1 MSCRKK
7 SFWEFWRSKTER
19 RVILQRANQLK
30 LLPSQLKQLLGDRVV
45 RTELQNTRTA
55 SLLPPVGT
63 EVFRCFVHEAQEEEQ
78 DTRKKDKESTE
89 MDRHKLASDLEAGK
103 PLPFIYGD
111 PPPELLYT
119 PLEELDPYYQS
130 QKTFI
135 VLSKWNII
143 HRFNAE
149 SSCYLLSPF
158 NPLRTVAIKILI
170 HYFFRM
176 FILLTI
182 LTNCA
187 FMIMSD
193 PPTWTKNVECVFV
206 AIYTFDI
213 IIKIMSRGF
222 CVGKFTFLRDPW
234 NWLDI
239 MIISTAFLAQFVHF
253 GKFSVLMMIP
263 RVLKIITVIRG
274 LKTTVG
280 ALIQSVKR
288 LAGVFVL
295 MAFCLS
301 VFALIGL
308 QLFMGSLK
316 NNCFL
321 SPRNLT
327 NSASFISDYYD
338 NTTGSDRNFTDHP
351 YYLPGRDDALL
362 CGNTSDAGVC
372 PEGYVCMKMGKNPNY
387 GYTNY
392 DSIGWSLLA
401 LFRVMTGDWEDLALM
416 TLRAHGKRSL
426 TFFVLVVFPG
436 FFCVLSLILVVVAMA
451 ISDQKEAVVAEARQ
465 KEEEFNQIVESLKR
479 REEEER
485 AACRVALSE
494 KQDGENEKS
503 HEQTNTAAED
513 HRLCSPC
520 CYIFANHVLKWNCC
534 GCWRCLKHR
543 LYSFVM
549 NPFFDL
555 GIITCLIINTIFMA
569 MEHFP
574 LTAEFESHLSSAA
587 LVFTAIFVAEMV
599 LKLVAMDPYG
609 YFQVSWHIFDFILVA
624 ISLLNLSLESNF
636 LRFLLVMRVLRLARW
651 WPSFHLLLKV
661 MWTPAVINLIL
672 LLLIVVFIFTIAGM
686 HLFQKDYK
694 ENVCHIMKDCQLPR
708 WNMTNF
714 FNAFLIIFRVL
725 CGEWIDDLLG
735 CMEVSGQNMC
745 LIFFVMVVF
754 IGNLLVLNLFLN
766 LLLSAFISDSL
777 VAPNQ
782 VEKNNMHIAISW
794 TKTWI
799 LEHLL
804 GKKNHVKPDHTVG
817 SMEDHR
823 KDYLTLDFVTSDQT
837 MLEVKALSGNHD
849 NRSSNYHNT
858 ESRGNPIT
866 TAEIKME
873 EEKKCDIVQTCGDDD
888 HKGNTPED
896 CCCDQCYRCCP
907 ILDSS
912 RDSGRFW
919 SNFRRV
925 CFTIIHHNYFEIF
938 IIIIILLSSI
948 VLVFEDIHLQHLH
961 VLKGVVETANQV
973 FTYLFLLEMLLKWFG
988 LGLKKYF
995 TSAWCW
1001 LDFIILDVFLVS
1013 LMADM
1018 LGFSGLRVFQF
1029 LRTLRA
1035 LAPLRALSR
1044 FEGLRV
1050 VVQVLVQ
1057 TIPAMF
1063 DGLLVFLVVWLMFSV
1078 VGVNLFAGKFFFCYN
1093 KTSEKP
1099 FQYDIVNNR
1108 SQCLTMM
1115 EENYTE
1121 VSWENA
1127 KSNYDNVG
1135 NGYLSLLQ
1143 LTVSVDW
1150 DNILYS
1156 AVDYTGVENQPSYQ
1170 SNPNMNLFFISFFII
1185 SSFFTFNFFI
1195 RVIISDLQRH
1205 KRGKHPFMTEA
1216 QQKYSW
1222 SLRKLFSKKPNEG
1235 VPRPQNKFQAWLF
1248 DLVTS
1253 WCFEVFMVVV
1263 ICLNMVILMVETEE
1277 QSEQKE
1283 EILFWFH
1290 FVIIVIF
1297 LIEFILKIITLRK
1310 FYFSDCYNII
1320 DFLVIFVSIIGLFIE
1335 DLLYYYFVSLAVFSV
1350 FRLVRIGRVLHLI
1363 HCARGIRKLFL
1374 SFMMSLP
1381 ALFNIS
1387 LLLFLILFTF
1397 SLFGMFNFAYV
1408 KKEHM
1413 IDDMFNFETFGNS
1426 MICLLMISI
1435 SAGFHSPIMN
1445 TPPDCDLDIENPGLA
1460 VRGNCGNPLVGIIFF
1475 TTFIVLSYLLVIH
1488 LYIAVILQTF
1498 NSEDTVELCDNE
1510 VQMFCKT
1517 WSKFDPDASQFI
1529 QYSKLSDFCDALQD
1543 PLRIPKPNTI
1553 KLINMDL
1560 PLFPEDKIHC
1570 ADVLLALATQGL
1582 NDSRDICDLKAKMEE
1597 RFKANLSKVPCKP
1610 ISSTLQRKQKEV
1622 AATVIQRAYRKG
1634 RDTTEMA
1641 VQSVDGHGGVS
1652 DVSGSS
1658 KPDGASE

>member
-1 MSCRKK
+1 
-7 SFWEFWRSKTER
+7 
-19 RVILQRANQLK
+19 
-30 LLPSQLKQLLGDRVV
+30 
-45 RTELQNTRTA
+45 
-55 SLLPPVGT
+55 
-63 EVFRCFVHEAQEEEQ
+63 
-78 DTRKKDKESTE
+78 
-89 MDRHKLASDLEAGK
+89 
-103 PLPFIYGD
+103 
-111 PPPELLYT
+111 
-119 PLEELDPYYQS
+119 
-130 QKTFI
+130 
-135 VLSKWNII
+135 
-143 HRFNAE
+143 
-149 SSCYLLSPF
+149 
-158 NPLRTVAIKILI
+158 
-170 HYFFRM
+170 M

-206 AIYTFDI
+206 AIYAFDA
-213 IIKIMSRGF
+213 IIKIMSRG
-222 CVGKFTFLRDPW
+222 
-234 NWLDI
+234 
-239 MIISTAFLAQFVHF
+239 
-253 GKFSVLMMIP
+253 
-263 RVLKIITVIRG
+263 
-274 LKTTVG
+274 LKTTAG
-280 ALIQSVKR
+280 ALVRSVKR
-288 LAGVFVL
+288 LAGVFGL
-295 MAFCLS
+295 MAFCLG

-321 SPRNLT
+321 SPRNL
-327 NSASFISDYYD
+327 
-338 NTTGSDRNFTDHP
+338 
-351 YYLPGRDDALL
+351 
-362 CGNTSDAGVC
+362 
-372 PEGYVCMKMGKNPNY
+372 
-387 GYTNY
+387 
-392 DSIGWSLLA
+392 
-401 LFRVMTGDWEDLALM
+401 
-416 TLRAHGKRSL
+416 
-426 TFFVLVVFPG
+426 
-436 FFCVLSLILVVVAMA
+436 
-451 ISDQKEAVVAEARQ
+451 
-465 KEEEFNQIVESLKR
+465 
-479 REEEER
+479 
-485 AACRVALSE
+485 
-494 KQDGENEKS
+494 
-503 HEQTNTAAED
+503 
-513 HRLCSPC
+513 
-520 CYIFANHVLKWNCC
+520 NH
-534 GCWRCLKHR
+534 
-543 LYSFVM
+543 S
-549 NPFFDL
+549 
-555 GIITCLIINTIFMA
+555 
-569 MEHFP
+569 
-574 LTAEFESHLSSAA
+574 
-587 LVFTAIFVAEMV
+587 
-599 LKLVAMDPYG
+599 
-609 YFQVSWHIFDFILVA
+609 
-624 ISLLNLSLESNF
+624 
-636 LRFLLVMRVLRLARW
+636 
-651 WPSFHLLLKV
+651 
-661 MWTPAVINLIL
+661 
-672 LLLIVVFIFTIAGM
+672 
-686 HLFQKDYK
+686 
-694 ENVCHIMKDCQLPR
+694 
-708 WNMTNF
+708 
-714 FNAFLIIFRVL
+714 
-725 CGEWIDDLLG
+725 
-735 CMEVSGQNMC
+735 
-745 LIFFVMVVF
+745 
-754 IGNLLVLNLFLN
+754 VLNLFLN
-766 LLLSAFISDSL
+766 LLLSSFISDSL

-804 GKKNHVKPDHTVG
+804 GKKKHVKPDHTVG
-817 SMEDHR
+817 SMQDHR
-823 KDYLTLDFVTSDQT
+823 KDYLTLDFMTSDQT
-837 MLEVKALSGNHD
+837 MLEVKPLSGNHD
-849 NRSSNYHNT
+849 NM
-858 ESRGNPIT
+858 SRGVPIT

-873 EEKKCDIVQTCGDDD
+873 EEKK
-888 HKGNTPED
+888 D
-896 CCCDQCYRCCP
+896 C
-907 ILDSS
+907 
-912 RDSGRFW
+912 GRFW

-973 FTYLFLLEMLLKWFG
+973 FTCLFLLEMLLKWFG

-1044 FEGLRV
+1044 FEGLRA
-1050 VVQVLVQ
+1050 VVQVLVR

-1099 FQYDIVNNR
+1099 FQHDMVNNR
-1108 SQCLTMM
+1108 SECLTMM

-1135 NGYLSLLQ
+1135 NGFLSLLQ

-1156 AVDYTGVENQPSYQ
+1156 AVDSSWVENQPSYQ

-1222 SLRKLFSKKPNEG
+1222 SLRKVFSKKPNEG
-1235 VPRPQNKFQAWLF
+1235 VPPPQNKFQAWLF

-1253 WCFEVFMVVV
+1253 WCFEVFMVAV
-1263 ICLNMVILMVETEE
+1263 ICLNMVILMVETER
-1277 QSEQKE
+1277 QSSEKD
-1283 EILFWFH
+1283 EILSWFH

-1297 LIEFILKIITLRK
+1297 LIEFILKIVALRK
-1310 FYFSDCYNII
+1310 FYFSDCCNVV
-1320 DFLVIFVSIIGLFIE
+1320 DFLVVFGSIVGLFFE
-1335 DLLYYYFVSLAVFSV
+1335 DFLGFYFVRFAVFSV
-1350 FRLVRIGRVLHLI
+1350 FRVVRIGRVLHLI

-1387 LLLFLILFTF
+1387 LLLFLLLFTF

-1435 SAGFHSPIMN
+1435 SAGFHSPVMN
-1445 TPPDCDLDIENPGLA
+1445 TPPDCDLDVENPGLA
-1460 VRGNCGNPLVGIIFF
+1460 VRGNCSNPLVGIIFF

-1553 KLINMDL
+1553 KLIHMDL
-1560 PLFPEDKIHC
+1560 PLFPGDKIHC
-1570 ADVLLALATQGL
+1570 ADV
-1582 NDSRDICDLKAKMEE
+1582 S
-1597 RFKANLSKVPCKP
+1597 CKP
-1610 ISSTLQRKQKEV
+1610 ISSTLQRKQREA
-1622 AATVIQRAYRKG
+1622 AATVIQRAYRKA
-1634 RDTTEMA
+1634 RDAADMA
-1641 VQSVDGHGGVS
+1641 VQSVDGRGGVS
-1652 DVSGSS
+1652 DVSG
-1658 KPDGASE
+1658 GASERAT